1 MNKEG
6 TSNNRANNL
15 MIVRTSSLYLCLTFG
30 LIFSLPSCVSHADT
44 RPDITFEQAKTPTTS
59 QGQLMEFAATVVY
72 KTVEKGFYALEADNG
87 LRFKPLN
94 LPLAMRVHGT
104 RVRVKGVIKEDMV
117 STANYG
123 EIFEISSIVL
133 LSKGQGHN
141 SY

>member
-6 TSNNRANNL
+6 TPNKKANNL

-30 LIFSLPSCVSHADT
+30 LMFSLLSCVSLAEA
-44 RPDITFEQAKTPTTS
+44 RPDIILKPEKTPIIG
-59 QGQLMEFAATVVY
+59 QGQLMEFEATVVY

-104 RVRVKGVIKEDMV
+104 RVRVKGVIREDMV

-141 SY
+141 SF

>member
-30 LIFSLPSCVSHADT
+30 LMFSLLSCVSVADV
-44 RPDITFEQAKTPTTS
+44 RPDIVFEQAKTPTTS
-59 QGQLMEFAATVVY
+59 QGQLMEFEATVVY